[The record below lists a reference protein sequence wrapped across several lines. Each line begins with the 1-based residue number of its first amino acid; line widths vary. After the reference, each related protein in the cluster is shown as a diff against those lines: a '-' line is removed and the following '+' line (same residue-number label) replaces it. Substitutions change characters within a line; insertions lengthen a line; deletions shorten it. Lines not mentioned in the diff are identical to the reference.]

1 MNGDRRLPLVLA
13 TALLLPLHACGA
25 DESAPAAEV
34 MEINEPAAVAARV
47 DREIQAAL
55 SSSESWIRAEAVRLV
70 ARSGIG
76 PLGSALQG
84 ALTDPAPLVR
94 FSSMEQL
101 LPAGNRQAQDAL
113 LAAQSNEST
122 EGQMRLFRLAIRR
135 GTPRF
140 QAEVATFLLR
150 QRSPETRRAALMEMR
165 DADIGVDPALRD
177 QLLND
182 PDAEVADAAF
192 AYLAEQDPDTALE
205 RVIESLR
212 STDAARRTR
221 GMYRA
226 RHLTHADLWPTMRAI
241 ATFGEEDQ
249 RFAAQCV
256 LGRLGDSS
264 VEEALRSVILT
275 GDETSAALAV
285 RAISNIRTPRAQSQA
300 SRQVDDP
307 RPAVRRAALDVLLE
321 RGAGATALEAFLADP
336 DPTLG
341 RRAMTAIIAADPQRA
356 AALVI
361 RQLGNE
367 GGAERVL
374 MSIHETAL
382 SMDLTDLLLALRDPL
397 YTLSMNESDTIAGL
411 ATRLLARSEP
421 AMVLLERARAHGG
434 EQSLFS
440 ALEAAMVSPVE
451 EMRPFL
457 LEGIAHDL
465 RMIRFASA
473 LALLKLS
480 NQSPPAP

>member
-1 MNGDRRLPLVLA
+1 MKSRLSPS
-13 TALLLPLHACGA
+13 LLLAATMAQISLGCSPGETAA
-25 DESAPAAEV
+25 APEV
-34 MEINEPAAVAARV
+34 MEINEPAAIAARV
-47 DREIQAAL
+47 DGEIQSAL
-55 SSSESWIRAEAVRLV
+55 SSSEAWIRAEAIRLV
-70 ARSGIG
+70 AKSGIA
-76 PLGSALQG
+76 PLGNSLQA

-113 LAAQSNEST
+113 LAAQSNEDT
-122 EGQMRLFRLAIRR
+122 EGQIRLFRLAIRR
-135 GTPRF
+135 GTNRF
-140 QAEVATFLLR
+140 KVEIATFLLR
-150 QRSPETRRAALMEMR
+150 QRSPETRRATLLEMR

-182 PDAEVADAAF
+182 PDADVADAAF
-192 AYLAEQDPDTALE
+192 AYLAEQDPPTALE

-212 STDAARRTR
+212 SSDAARRTR
-221 GMYRA
+221 GMHRA
-226 RHLTHADLWPTMRAI
+226 RHLTHADLWPTMRAT
-241 ATFGEEDQ
+241 ATHGSEEQ

-256 LGRLGDSS
+256 LGRLGDST

-275 GDETSAALAV
+275 GTEANAALAV

-307 RPAVRRAALDVLLE
+307 RAVVRRAALDVLLE
-321 RGAGATALEAFLADP
+321 RGASSTEFEAFLADP

-341 RRAMTAIIAADPQRA
+341 RRAMTAIIASDPSRA
-356 AALVI
+356 ASLVS

-367 GGAERVL
+367 EGAERVL
-374 MSIHETAL
+374 MSIHETAAT
-382 SMDLTDLLLALRDPL
+382 MDLTDLLLALRDTL
-397 YTLSMNESDTIAGL
+397 YTLSMNENDTIAGL

-434 EQSLFS
+434 DQTLFS
-440 ALEAAMVSPVE
+440 ALEAAMLEPTE

-457 LEGIAHDL
+457 LEGLGHEL
-465 RMIRFASA
+465 RMIRFAAA
-473 LALLKLS
+473 LVLLKLS
-480 NQSPPAP
+480 TTA